1 MTKKSRDM
9 HKLIFFIKLSNWQK
23 YAFRSYSCYKGNTRL
38 FVTKVLLNN
47 LAKNINSRIKTRV
60 HLTVPKTPEGLEQRF
75 QGYITVINEP
85 EILGITIVLH
95 RFSPKI
101 LSNEWN
107 NSEIKQ
113 LFQLNEKWGKKIQTE
128 VLVN

>member
-1 MTKKSRDM
+1 M
-9 HKLIFFIKLSNWQK
+9 
-23 YAFRSYSCYKGNTRL
+23 A
-38 FVTKVLLNN
+38 KVISNN
-47 LAKNINSRIKTRV
+47 LAENINSRIKTRV